1 MGGTEGHSSVLD
13 YYSHPGSGWLGESE
27 NTMSRAKTLTSKDLV
42 VGLGATG
49 LSIARYLQRSGSKP
63 DATYFDTRDE
73 PPKLAELH
81 ELCPGA
87 RVLLGDAKLP
97 KDIERIIAS
106 PGVSDSHPL
115 LAKARKKAIEVISD
129 IELFTR
135 TASAPFVA
143 VTGSN
148 GKSTVTTLLYHMC
161 RADGRDVLAG
171 GNLGEPALDLLS
183 QKTPDVYVL
192 ELSSFQLH
200 RTHDLP
206 AEVAV
211 LLNVAPDHLDWHAD
225 EDEYRRAKYRVYR
238 EARMAVVNRAD
249 KVAAEC
255 ASRCQ
260 RVISFGTDAPA
271 DGQYGLRI
279 DDGEVFLARGETM
292 LLAARE
298 LAMYGVHNQLNALAA
313 LAAGDLLGLDMA
325 AMLSVL
331 VEFPGLPHRMQFI
344 ARVAAV
350 DYINDSKATNVAAA
364 IASIESVNSMLVLI
378 AGGDGK
384 GGDFGELATA
394 VEGKLRA
401 AVLLGKDAEKIAHA
415 LDTVM
420 PVHFADTMGAAVS
433 MAAKC
438 AESDDTVLL
447 APACAS
453 LDQYS
458 NYMERG
464 DRFCAAVAELR
475 R

>member
-1 MGGTEGHSSVLD
+1 
-13 YYSHPGSGWLGESE
+13 
-27 NTMSRAKTLTSKDLV
+27 MSRAKTITSKDLV
-42 VGLGATG
+42 VGLGKTG
-49 LSIARYLQRSGSKP
+49 LSIARYLQRCDST
-63 DATYFDTRDE
+63 ATFFDTRDE
-73 PPKLAELH
+73 PPGLAELN
-81 ELCPGA
+81 ELSPGA
-87 RVLLGDAKLP
+87 KILPPDAKLP
-97 KDIERIIAS
+97 KGIERIIAS

-115 LAKARKKAIEVISD
+115 LAKAHKKKIEVISD
-129 IELFTR
+129 IELFAR

-161 RADGRDVLAG
+161 RAGGRKVLAG
-171 GNLGEPALDLLS
+171 GNLGEPALDLLM
-183 QKTPDVYVL
+183 QQTPDIYVL

-211 LLNVAPDHLDWHAD
+211 LLNVSPDHLDWHAD

-238 EARMAVVNRAD
+238 EARAAVTNRAD
-249 KVAAEC
+249 KVAAE
-255 ASRCQ
+255 SVSHCQ

-271 DGQYGLRI
+271 DGHYGLRS
-279 DDGEVFLARGETM
+279 DDGETYLARGETM
-292 LLAARE
+292 LLAASE
-298 LAMYGVHNQLNALAA
+298 LAMYGAHNQQNALAA
-313 LAAGDLLGLDMA
+313 LAAGELLGLDMA

-331 VEFPGLPHRMQFI
+331 VEFPGLPHRMQFV

-384 GGDFGELATA
+384 GGDFDELAKA
-394 VEGKLRA
+394 VEDKLRA
-401 AVLLGKDAEKIAHA
+401 AVLIGKDAEKIAHS

-433 MAAKC
+433 IAAKC

-453 LDQYS
+453 LDQYT

-464 DRFCAAVAELR
+464 DRFCAAVEALR